1 MVIAN
6 IITHHSR
13 YRPLHPAFI
22 FKDIQWNYKELNNQ
36 INKLSH
42 LLLDKGLK
50 KGDSVVSYLPNCAEL
65 WLLYWACAKTGMVA
79 VPMSTLLRKEGLEKV
94 LENAE
99 CSMLIT
105 HKYLIEH
112 IRDVRFPANSIIVV
126 SDNNQNED
134 EPGFENWSSY
144 PVTEPP
150 AVYIDEQDLYNIIYS
165 SGTTGHPKGIMI
177 NHYTRA
183 MYMTLLS
190 NAFRIHPESVIMHS
204 GSIVFNGA
212 FLTLMPSVYQGATY
226 ILLENFSELE
236 VFDTLLTQKV
246 THTILV
252 PSQIIRMLEKAEF
265 RRENLPHLQMILTVG
280 APLDIRYKKE
290 LNERFPFTFHE
301 LYGLT
306 EGFVT
311 ILDKLHLEQHLH
323 SVGKPPVFSEMKIID
338 DYGNELAHG
347 KVGEIVGRGPFLMSG
362 YYNDE
367 ERTRETFR
375 EGWLYTGDLGYVD
388 ADGFLYLAGRKKD
401 LIITGGVNVY
411 PKDIEAIALSWDNL
425 LEITVFGIP
434 HEKWGE
440 SPVAAV
446 VLKDKKYNKE
456 EIQDWVNSRVHS
468 KFQRISDVLIMDEL
482 PRNVAGK
489 VLKKKLQEEYFKKYK
504 L

>member
-6 IITHHSR
+6 IITHHTR

-42 LLLDKGLK
+42 FFMDKGLK
-50 KGDSVVSYLPNCAEL
+50 KGDRVVSYLPNCAEL

-79 VPMSTLLRKEGLEKV
+79 VPLSTLLRKEGLQKV
-94 LENAE
+94 LDNAE
-99 CSMLIT
+99 CSLLVT
-105 HKYLIEH
+105 HESLLDH
-112 IRDVRFPANSIIVV
+112 IRDIQFPNEGIIVV
-126 SDNNQNED
+126 RDTNPNDN
-134 EPGFENWSSY
+134 EPGFGGWSSY
-144 PVTEPP
+144 PVTEPLS
-150 AVYIDEQDLYNIIYS
+150 VNINEQDLYNIIYS

-177 NHYTRA
+177 SHYTRA
-183 MYMTLLS
+183 MYMNLFS
-190 NAFRIHPESVIMHS
+190 IAFRIHPESVIMHS

-212 FLTLMPSVYQGATY
+212 FLTLMPAVYQGATY
-226 ILLENFSELE
+226 ILLEHFSEQE
-236 VFDTLLTQKV
+236 VFDAMLTQKV

-252 PSQIIRMLEKAEF
+252 PSQIIRMLERAEF
-265 RRENLPHLQMILTVG
+265 RKEKLPHLQMILTVG

-311 ILDKLHLEQHLH
+311 ILDKLHLEKHLP

-338 DYGNELAHG
+338 DFGNELAYG
-347 KVGEIVGRGPFLMSG
+347 EVGEIVGRGPFLMSG

-367 ERTRETFR
+367 ARTRESLR

-388 ADGFLYLAGRKKD
+388 SDGFLYLAGRKKD
-401 LIITGGVNVY
+401 LIITGGVNIY
-411 PKDIEAIALSWDNL
+411 PKDIEGIALSWDNL
-425 LEITVFGIP
+425 LEIAVFGIP

-440 SPVAAV
+440 TPVAAV
-446 VLKDKKYNKE
+446 VLKEKKYNKE
-456 EIQDWVNSRVHS
+456 EVKEWVNSRVHS
-468 KFQRISDVLIMDEL
+468 KFQRISDVMIMDEL
-482 PRNVAGK
+482 PRNLAGK
-489 VLKKKLQEEYFKKYK
+489 VLKMKLQEEYFKKI
-504 L
+504 